1 MKVKKENVLDKEVV
15 QIYLSRDEAE
25 NTNIKEKVNEIKA
38 NNKNVVLFVSGEE
51 DIRTALQF
59 IISRQAV

>member
-51 DIRTALQF
+51 DIRTALQY